1 MALIHVM
8 FSWGKRIWPI
18 PIVILLLGL
27 LAHDVYEPG
36 TVWASYVYIGG
47 IVFLLTLVF
56 RKAWLALL
64 LLAGFTA
71 GMLFIYNSTRT
82 FYAVPKQVSI
92 DVEDFSGLRVTSIS
106 AGSDP
111 TKWNP
116 PRAYAFVDAVVVR
129 GQDATARLCTQGKV
143 FVGSCD
149 WPESNWVYPF
159 SILSSEPSALNAISV
174 HFQALG
180 AEFTKPF
187 TFAPKR
193 FTCQYILEELSDC
206 ISHELQSTTEATIRI
221 EGGPLL
227 VAPLVGSNYQV
238 ELPMSQNS
246 QLGIH
251 NPYSKDYIV
260 QDAQN
265 VLHCWQLQIPSEEGG
280 APIWRI
286 SFTSP
291 AILMLGKRG
300 QVVIDG
306 IASTELRDPFFVLV
320 INPDLNWSSFLH
332 ISSVNLDLVV
342 NVDRETEMPFPVLGV
357 SWPDL
362 SKHNEYLF
370 TFITGKRGTVAMPGV
385 KYTFRKMD
393 WVSIYSADFDLL
405 PIVADTHT
413 YSIISNCYGLS
424 INNHFIKSP
433 TLWEAIPPAFRT
445 IAITC
450 VSSLFVAL
458 VGLITVSYTRKI
470 REDN

>member
-1 MALIHVM
+1 MALFNVM
-8 FSWGKRIWPI
+8 VSWVKRIWPI
-18 PIVILLLGL
+18 PILILLLVL
-27 LAHDVYEPG
+27 LAHDVYKPE
-36 TVWASYVYIGG
+36 TVWAGYVYIGG
-47 IVFLLTLVF
+47 IVFLLALVF

-71 GMLFIYNSTRT
+71 GILFIYSSTRI

-92 DVEDFSGLRVTSIS
+92 DVEDFSGLTVTSNCARS
-106 AGSDP
+106 NP

-116 PRAYAFVDAVVVR
+116 PRVYAFVDAVIVR

-149 WPESNWVYPF
+149 WPESNWGYPF
-159 SILSSEPSALNAISV
+159 SILSSEPSALNSISV
-174 HFQALG
+174 HFQPLG
-180 AEFTKPF
+180 AELPKPF
-187 TFAPKR
+187 IFAPKR
-193 FTCQYILEELSDC
+193 FTCQHVLEELSEC

-227 VAPLVGSNYQV
+227 VAPLRGSNYQV
-238 ELPMSQNS
+238 ELPMSPNS

-265 VLHCWQLQIPSEEGG
+265 VLHCWQLQIPSEEGD
-280 APIWRI
+280 APMWRI

-291 AILMLGKRG
+291 AILLLGERG

-306 IASTELRDPFFVLV
+306 IASTELRDPFFMLV
-320 INPDLNWSSFLH
+320 INPDLNWRSFLH

-342 NVDRETEMPFPVLGV
+342 NADRETEMPLPVLGV

-362 SKHNEYLF
+362 SKHNDYLS

-385 KYTFRKMD
+385 EYTFRRMD
-393 WVSIYSADFDLL
+393 WVHIYSVDLALL
-405 PIVADTHT
+405 PIVADTHN
-413 YSIISNCYGLS
+413 YSIIANCYGLS
-424 INNHFIKSP
+424 INNHYIKSP

-458 VGLITVSYTRKI
+458 VGLTTMFYTRKI
-470 REDN
+470 R